1 MDSGDTFQFII
12 LIILLMLSAFFSS
25 NETALTTVNKIR
37 LRSLTDDGNK
47 KAAMVLDITE
57 NHTSKML
64 SAILIGNNI
73 VNISASS
80 LSATLAYA
88 FGGYMVS
95 IATAVLTV
103 AILVFGEITPKNYAT
118 INAEKISMRYIRII
132 KFFMTIMTP
141 VIFIINLFSRGI
153 MFLMRV
159 DPDAAKKVMTEEE
172 LRTIVDVSH
181 ERGVIESDE
190 KEMINN
196 VFDLGDAD
204 AKDIMVP
211 RVHVTFAD
219 VNNTYDELIDIFRED
234 KFTRLPV
241 YEDSQDNIVGI
252 INMKDL
258 LLCNRD
264 ESFNIRDIMRKPHF
278 TYEYKSISELLVEMR
293 ESTFNIAIVLD
304 EYGEMAGLI
313 TLEDI
318 LEEIV
323 GEIHDE
329 YDEQEDQFYQLS
341 DREYVIEGAM
351 NLDDVNERLQTE
363 FTSEDYD
370 SLGGFIIEHLD
381 RLPELNDEVVTE
393 DGTRLVVE
401 TLDKNRIE
409 SVHVY
414 LPEKDEDE
422 EDSQEEPDISAS
434 KNSNDDSTSKIIP
447 EENSADSD
455 NS

>member
-37 LRSLTDDGNK
+37 LRALADDGNK
-47 KAAMVLDITE
+47 RAAMVLDITE

-118 INAEKISMRYIRII
+118 INAEKISLRYIRVI
-132 KFFMTIMTP
+132 KFFMVIMTP
-141 VIFIINLFSRGI
+141 VIFIINLFSRAI
-153 MFLMRV
+153 MLLLRV
-159 DPDAAKKVMTEEE
+159 DPAASKRGMTEEE

-196 VFDLGDAD
+196 VFDLGDAN

-219 VNNTYDELIDIFRED
+219 VNSTYSELIDIFRED

-258 LLCNRD
+258 LLCARD
-264 ESFNIRDIMRKPHF
+264 DSFNIRDIMRKPHF

-329 YDEQEDQFYQLS
+329 YDEHEDQLYQLS

-363 FTSEDYD
+363 FFSEDYD

-381 RLPELNDEVVTE
+381 RLPELNDEVTTE

-414 LPEKDEDE
+414 LPKKPEKDVSKIETTISKDTPE
-422 EDSQEEPDISAS
+422 PDFSNKNISVEDSRI
-434 KNSNDDSTSKIIP
+434 
-447 EENSADSD
+447 
-455 NS
+455 